1 MIQRVNRLDRGTVKS
16 IFRVARFNM
25 VDQDQVRRLKSKGAQ
40 NVDEAA
46 LDEWTD
52 VMMKRI
58 DEIRSAQ
65 NCKAN

>member
-1 MIQRVNRLDRGTVKS
+1 
-16 IFRVARFNM
+16 
-25 VDQDQVRRLKSKGAQ
+25 
-40 NVDEAA
+40 VDEAA

-58 DEIRSAQ
+58 DEIRSAK